1 MVFYCTFSQQN
12 LVSVVKAE
20 NVGRAPILVLF
31 PTLIGSIFIYAFT
44 TRELERGCRIIF
56 VFLIGVLSYIYICM
70 LSLLEDSKMMLQQLF
85 SFIYFF
91 FSFYFIVFYCV
102 FTIDCNSASAILVM
116 GLLVGWVI

>member
-56 VFLIGVLSYIYICM
+56 VFLIGVLSYIYIYIYIYIYM
-70 LSLLEDSKMMLQQLF
+70 HAVLARRFENDVATIIFFHLL
-85 SFIYFF
+85 FF
-91 FSFYFIVFYCV
+91 FPSILLCSIVF
-102 FTIDCNSASAILVM
+102 
-116 GLLVGWVI
+116 LL

>member
-56 VFLIGVLSYIYICM
+56 VFLIGVLSYIYIYIYM
-70 LSLLEDSKMMLQQLF
+70 HAVLARRFENDVATIIFFHLL
-85 SFIYFF
+85 FF
-91 FSFYFIVFYCV
+91 FLLFYCV
-102 FTIDCNSASAILVM
+102 
-116 GLLVGWVI
+116 LLCFYYRL

>member
-56 VFLIGVLSYIYICM
+56 VFLIGVLSYIYIYM
-70 LSLLEDSKMMLQQLF
+70 HAVLARRFENDVATIIFFHLL
-85 SFIYFF
+85 FF
-91 FSFYFIVFYCV
+91 FPFILLCSIVF
-102 FTIDCNSASAILVM
+102 
-116 GLLVGWVI
+116 LL